1 MLISGQRYISPKGN
15 TEEPEQAVLWI
26 TIQEIKTNVQDE
38 ITHYLLLLLVP
49 MQEDLA
55 YFI

>member
-49 MQEDLA
+49 MQDLP